1 MRLNPE
7 MDEDLKRRRRDVL
20 LNGMIVVLCLVLL
33 AQGAAFFISLAE
45 YGQVYTADE
54 ASLIRMVSDGQYD
67 TLVEN
72 VYRNEAYG
80 VQATGNMEQLY
91 AVAYY
96 YEAAMLYLAHQSAG
110 NEEEAERCY
119 EKMQEYEAQ
128 MVPFDFAK
136 DEIWEFLGGD
146 PEILK

>member
-1 MRLNPE
+1 MRMNPE
-7 MDEDLKRRRRDVL
+7 MEEDLKRRRRDVL
-20 LNGMIVVLCLVLL
+20 LNGIIVVLCLVLL
-33 AQGAAFFISLAE
+33 VQGVAFIINLAE

-96 YEAAMLYLAHQSAG
+96 YEAAMLYLAHRNAG
-110 NEEEAERCY
+110 DEEAAEQCY
-119 EKMQEYEAQ
+119 EKMQEYGEQ
-128 MVPFDFAK
+128 MVPFDFAR

-146 PEILK
+146 SEILK